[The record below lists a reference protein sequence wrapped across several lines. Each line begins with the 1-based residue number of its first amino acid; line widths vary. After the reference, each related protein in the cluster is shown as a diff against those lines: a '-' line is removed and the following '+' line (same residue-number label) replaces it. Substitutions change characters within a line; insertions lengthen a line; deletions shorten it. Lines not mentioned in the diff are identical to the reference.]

1 MNYAN
6 NCNKEN
12 GNYDQN
18 SRGDNNDIIWKW
30 HW

>member
-12 GNYDQN
+12 GDYDQN
-18 SRGDNNDIIWKW
+18 NRGDNNDIIWKW
-30 HW
+30 YW